1 MQLSLSWPH
10 LFVQLLRFVGSSF
23 HQVGMLPA
31 AVSLSPLSG
40 TPAAGMVACF
50 VGFTSHWGSAHR
62 SSLFVFLLLWL
73 SNLTF
78 LIFKLAAASSYSALL
93 LNPSAISFIIH
104 LFVLSFTS
112 HCICF
117 PAPGFPCRSF
127 FQVLSLLLVSVPLS
141 LSWLCRV
148 ALEHLLLSEPRVW
161 ASSGI
166 CSLDLF
172 CPFEQLVLSCFF
184 FVVEN

>member
-1 MQLSLSWPH
+1 MYLSAVLSELTPP
-10 LFVQLLRFVGSSF
+10 VCPASSICRVLLPSGWDAASRRFSESSF
-23 HQVGMLPA
+23 LDTRSGDGGLFRGVHE
-31 AVSLSPLSG
+31 SLRLCSL
-40 TPAAGMVACF
+40 
-50 VGFTSHWGSAHR
+50 

-78 LIFKLAAASSYSALL
+78 LIFKLAAASSYSNLL

-104 LFVLSFTS
+104 LFILLFTL
-112 HCICF
+112 HCVCF

-127 FQVLSLLLVSVPLS
+127 LQVLSLLLVSVPLS

-148 ALEHLLLSEPRVW
+148 ALEHLLLSKSRVW

-166 CSLDLF
+166 YSLDLF
-172 CPFEQLVLSCFF
+172 WASFA
-184 FVVEN
+184 